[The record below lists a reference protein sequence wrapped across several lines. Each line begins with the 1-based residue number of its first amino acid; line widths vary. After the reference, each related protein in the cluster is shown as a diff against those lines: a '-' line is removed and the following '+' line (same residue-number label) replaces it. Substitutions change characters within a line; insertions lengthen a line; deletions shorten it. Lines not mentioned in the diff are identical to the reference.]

1 MEDLLNVKA
10 YLIFIPVAIGL
21 TIFTARFLFKN
32 SMVFMLDIFNGRE
45 KIAGATNQLFEIG
58 FYLLNVGMALLILK
72 TNPIQDNIALVE
84 LLSFK
89 IGGFA
94 VYLGVM
100 LFLNLYLFFRGKRK
114 ARQNRVMPIRIETE
128 NQ

>member
-32 SMVFMLDIFNGRE
+32 SYVFMLDIFNGRE
-45 KIAGATNQLFEIG
+45 KIANATNQLFEIG

-72 TNPIQDNIALVE
+72 TNPINDNIALVE
-84 LLSFK
+84 ILSFK

-94 VYLGVM
+94 IYLGVM
-100 LFLNLYLFFRGKRK
+100 LFFNLFLFFRGKRK
-114 ARQNRVMPIRIETE
+114 AKQSRVVPVNIEPA
-128 NQ
+128 NK